1 MIRTILRAIGL
12 LMSLVSFMTVMTA
25 RGPSGQP
32 SALERIPILMDAL
45 EARLDARDARPPASR
60 GSAAPPAVTAT
71 SAVEPSPAMEDGPAQ
86 GWPAPDLPRGSDSI
100 RVNHGLP

>member
-1 MIRTILRAIGL
+1 MIRTILRVVGL
-12 LMSLVSFMTVMTA
+12 LMSLVSFMTVVTA

-45 EARLDARDARPPASR
+45 EARLDAGDAEPTASR
-60 GSAAPPAVTAT
+60 GSAAPLAAAAT
-71 SAVEPSPAMEDGPAQ
+71 SPAAPWPPAEDGPTQ
-86 GWPAPDLPRGSDSI
+86 GGPAPELPRGSDRI